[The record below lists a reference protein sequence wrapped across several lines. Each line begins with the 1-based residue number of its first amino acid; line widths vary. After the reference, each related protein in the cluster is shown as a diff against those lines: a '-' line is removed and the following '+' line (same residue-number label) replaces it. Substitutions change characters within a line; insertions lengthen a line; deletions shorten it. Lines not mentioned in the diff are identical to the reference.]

1 MKKDNKG
8 FSLVELIV
16 VVAIMAVLMV
26 VVTPALLRY
35 VEKTRLQRD
44 NSAIAEVANAAKIA
58 CASESVNKEVSTAG
72 GVTITIPTTKGNV
85 TCTAIG
91 SGSITNFTAE
101 MEAAIGEIELTSN
114 KYTASTGALSP
125 VLSVTI
131 DPNSMAVTV
140 KGTGMEVDGTQYTTG
155 SEYNF

>member
-58 CASESVNKEVSTAG
+58 CASEGINKEVAG
-72 GVTITIPTTKGNV
+72 VEDGVTV
-85 TCTAIG
+85 TLVDASGDISC
-91 SGSITNFTAE
+91 SGSATKLQAELRAAMGKIT
-101 MEAAIGEIELTSN
+101 LSSN
-114 KYTASTGALSP
+114 TYEKNTTPTL
-125 VLSVTI
+125 VVEVNE
-131 DPNSMAVTV
+131 DMAVTV
-140 KGTGMEVDGTQYTTG
+140 TGKNIILDVSDTTG
-155 SEYNF
+155 EDYVY

>member
-44 NSAIAEVANAAKIA
+44 NSAIAEVANASKIA
-58 CASESVNKEVSTAG
+58 CASETINTEISALSGGTVVSIAADGTLSCDPAAPNFIAELTAAMG
-72 GVTITIPTTKGNV
+72 KVK
-85 TCTAIG
+85 
-91 SGSITNFTAE
+91 
-101 MEAAIGEIELTSN
+101 LTSN
-114 KYTASTGALSP
+114 TYSKSGNPTLTVAVDS
-125 VLSVTI
+125 
-131 DPNSMAVTV
+131 NMAVTV
-140 KGTGMEVDGTQYTTG
+140 TGTGVMLEVGGTAGPYT
-155 SEYNF
+155 Y